1 MNGNVGHKQDNKQV
15 QTELLNN
22 VVVRFVQFAVTLTD
36 PLASGSKLAQK
47 KMYEL
52 MVSPVVPDVS
62 A

>member
-36 PLASGSKLAQK
+36 LFAKAKSVITTKSTMA
-47 KMYEL
+47 
-52 MVSPVVPDVS
+52 MV
-62 A
+62 